1 MAIEG
6 IRHLIECH
14 CVLPQ
19 YRKTTPTVYHKFIV
33 FSAVVDDVVQKK
45 LAQCNN
51 CGVLH
56 KVVDLCKTEIVHGM
70 EEGSSLRTI
79 EDIKL
84 GLPDKIVE
92 FLVQQNVDVS
102 TWELVEFLLDNNQDK
117 EIVIKKDQKDDVTQL
132 KILHVKPDGTFKIK
146 SEIRQDEWVI
156 E

>member
-1 MAIEG
+1 
-6 IRHLIECH
+6 
-14 CVLPQ
+14 
-19 YRKTTPTVYHKFIV
+19 VYLKFIV

-45 LAQCNN
+45 LSQCNN

-84 GLPDKIVE
+84 GLPDKVVE

-102 TWELVEFLLDNNQDK
+102 TWELVEFLLDNKQDK

-132 KILHVKPDGTFKIK
+132 KILHVRSDGTFKIK

>member
-45 LAQCNN
+45 LSQCNN

-84 GLPDKIVE
+84 GLPDKVVE

-102 TWELVEFLLDNNQDK
+102 TWELVEFLLDNKQDK

-132 KILHVKPDGTFKIK
+132 KILHVRSDGTFKIK